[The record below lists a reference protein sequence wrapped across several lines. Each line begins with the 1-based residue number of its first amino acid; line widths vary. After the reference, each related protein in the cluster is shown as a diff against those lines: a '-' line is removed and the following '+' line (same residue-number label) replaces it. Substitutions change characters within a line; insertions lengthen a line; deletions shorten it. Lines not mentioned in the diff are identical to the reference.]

1 MTAGFLAKP
10 LILWRIPRWCHI
22 VDVPTKS
29 RKQGGKAMQS
39 SRTIA
44 ANGIEIFLLEQGEGP
59 LVVLCHGWPELSYS
73 WRYQIPAIAAAGFRV
88 AAPDMRGF
96 GRTSAPA
103 EIDAYSILD
112 HVGDMVALVAA
123 LGERQAV
130 IFGHDWG
137 APVAWH
143 AAMFRP
149 DVFTAVAGLS
159 VPPPFRGRG
168 RPLDNLRESGISN
181 FYWQYFQ
188 KPGVAE
194 SELERD
200 VDLTMRTLLGHGFSD
215 PSASLFVEDG
225 KGFLGDVS
233 VVRPRPDWLSEADLS
248 YFCEIYRK
256 TGFRGGLNWYRN
268 IDRNWELTAP
278 WQGALIVQPSLFI
291 AGSNDAVITG
301 LMGGKRVAEME
312 RVLPNLK
319 QKLIIDGAGH
329 WIQQERAG
337 EVNAALIEFLQQNSR

>member
-1 MTAGFLAKP
+1 
-10 LILWRIPRWCHI
+10 
-22 VDVPTKS
+22 
-29 RKQGGKAMQS
+29 
-39 SRTIA
+39 
-44 ANGIEIFLLEQGEGP
+44 
-59 LVVLCHGWPELSYS
+59 
-73 WRYQIPAIAAAGFRV
+73 
-88 AAPDMRGF
+88 
-96 GRTSAPA
+96 
-103 EIDAYSILD
+103 
-112 HVGDMVALVAA
+112 MVALVAA
-123 LGERQAV
+123 LGEQQAV
-130 IFGHDWG
+130 IVGHDWG

-168 RPLDNLRESGISN
+168 RPLASLREVGISN

-188 KPGVAE
+188 TPGVAE
-194 SELERD
+194 GELERD
-200 VDLTMRTLLGHGFSD
+200 VDLTMRILLGRGFSD
-215 PSASLFVEDG
+215 PSASLFVADG

-233 VVRPRPDWLSEADLS
+233 IVRPLPDWLSEADVS
-248 YFCEIYRK
+248 YFSEIYRK

-301 LMGGKRVAEME
+301 LMGGKRVADME

-329 WIQQERAG
+329 WIQQERAA
-337 EVNAALIEFLQQNSR
+337 EVNAALIAFLQQNGRR

>member
-1 MTAGFLAKP
+1 
-10 LILWRIPRWCHI
+10 
-22 VDVPTKS
+22 
-29 RKQGGKAMQS
+29 MQS
-39 SRTIA
+39 SRTIS

-73 WRYQIPAIAAAGFRV
+73 WRRQIPAIGAAGFRV

-103 EIDAYSILD
+103 QIDAYSIFD

-123 LGERQAV
+123 LGEQQAV
-130 IFGHDWG
+130 IVGHDWG

-159 VPPPFRGRG
+159 VPPAFRGRG
-168 RPLDNLRESGISN
+168 RPLDSLREVGISN

-188 KPGVAE
+188 TPGVAE
-194 SELERD
+194 GELERD
-200 VDLTMRTLLGHGFSD
+200 VDLTMRILLGRGFSD
-215 PSASLFVEDG
+215 PSASLFVADG

-233 VVRPRPDWLSEADLS
+233 VVRPLPDWLSEADVS
-248 YFCEIYRK
+248 YFSEIYRK

-268 IDRNWELTAP
+268 IDRNWEESAGLPAQVSQPALMITAE
-278 WQGALIVQPSLFI
+278 LDIVLRP
-291 AGSNDAVITG
+291 
-301 LMGGKRVAEME
+301 EMANE
-312 RVLPNLK
+312 MQMWVPNLRK
-319 QKLIIDGAGH
+319 TVLIEGSGH
-329 WIQQERAG
+329 WTQQEKPE
-337 EVNAALIEFLQQNSR
+337 EVNRAMLEFLADLRK